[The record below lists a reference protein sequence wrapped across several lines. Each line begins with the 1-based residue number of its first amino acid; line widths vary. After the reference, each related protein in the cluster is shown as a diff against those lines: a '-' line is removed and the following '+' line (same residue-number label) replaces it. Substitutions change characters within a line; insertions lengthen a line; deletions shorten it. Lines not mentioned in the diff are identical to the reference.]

1 MDRTAN
7 FHEAE
12 NMRRSTFNLQA
23 LRALCALLFAACLP
37 LAAQNAQPLNGVA
50 HVAFRVSDVP
60 KSREFYKSLGWEQA
74 FEFGDDRGT
83 ATSYV
88 KVNDRQFIEL
98 YRTASPSDALGL
110 MHICIDAADVEAAAA
125 ACLAAGLK
133 ASKPNK
139 ARAGNL
145 LFNVQDPER
154 RLVEYCQYLPASLH
168 MTGAGK
174 FLVEGSA
181 SKHMVRV
188 SQQATD
194 MAAETAFY
202 TAKLGFADRGNG
214 RLDVPGRF
222 GESIVLEPAAPDWKP
237 RLVFEAR
244 DLKQTAADMQ
254 KRGLPFKVT
263 SESVTVRDPDGAY
276 LVFAVTR

>member
-1 MDRTAN
+1 
-7 FHEAE
+7 
-12 NMRRSTFNLQA
+12 MRNSTICRQFPKTP
-23 LRALCALLFAACLP
+23 RALCALFLAAAYLP
-37 LAAQNAQPLNGVA
+37 LAAQDASPLNGIA

-60 KSREFYKSLGWEQA
+60 KSREFYKTLGWEQA
-74 FEFGDDRGT
+74 FEFGDDQGT

-88 KVNDRQFIEL
+88 KVSDRQFIEL
-98 YRTASPSDALGL
+98 YRTAGSQPLGL
-110 MHICIDAADVEAAAA
+110 MHICIDAADLEAAVA
-125 ACLAAGLK
+125 ACQKTGLTP
-133 ASKPNK
+133 SKPNK

-145 LFNVQDPER
+145 LFNLQDPER
-154 RLVEYCQYLPASLH
+154 RMLEYCQYLPGSLH

-181 SKHMVRV
+181 SNHMVRV

-214 RLDVPGRF
+214 RLQVPGRY

-237 RLVFEAR
+237 RLVFGVG
-244 DLKQTAADMQ
+244 DLKQTAAAML
-254 KRGLPFKVT
+254 KRGLPFTVT

>member
-1 MDRTAN
+1 MRHSTAPW
-7 FHEAE
+7 
-12 NMRRSTFNLQA
+12 QA
-23 LRALCALLFAACLP
+23 PRALCALLFVAACVP
-37 LAAQNAQPLNGVA
+37 LAAQDAQPLNGIA

-60 KSREFYKSLGWEQA
+60 KSREFYKTLGWEQA
-74 FEFGDDRGT
+74 FEFGDDKGT

-98 YRTASPSDALGL
+98 YRAASPSDSLGL

-125 ACLAAGLK
+125 ACQAAGIK

-154 RLVEYCQYLPASLH
+154 RLVEYCQYLPGSLH

-174 FLVEGSA
+174 FLEEGSA
-181 SKHMVRV
+181 SNHMVRV

-194 MAAETAFY
+194 MAAEKAFY
-202 TAKLGFADRGNG
+202 TAKLGFADGGNS
-214 RLDVPGRF
+214 RLVVPGRF
-222 GESIVLEPAAPDWKP
+222 GESIVLEPAASDWKP
-237 RLVFEAR
+237 RLVFEVR
-244 DLKQTAADMQ
+244 DLKQTAAAIQ
-254 KRGLPFKVT
+254 KRGIPVTIT
-263 SESVTVRDPDGAY
+263 SEAVTVRDPDGAY
-276 LVFAVTR
+276 LVFSVTR

>member
-1 MDRTAN
+1 MRNSTIYRQ
-7 FHEAE
+7 FHK
-12 NMRRSTFNLQA
+12 TP
-23 LRALCALLFAACLP
+23 RALCAFFFAAACLP
-37 LAAQNAQPLNGVA
+37 LAAQDSSPLNGIA

-60 KSREFYKSLGWEQA
+60 KSREFYKTLGWEQA
-74 FEFGDDRGT
+74 FEFGDDQGT

-88 KVNDRQFIEL
+88 KVGDRQFIEL
-98 YRTASPSDALGL
+98 YRTAGSQPLGL
-110 MHICIDAADVEAAAA
+110 MHICIDAADVEAAVA
-125 ACLAAGLK
+125 ACQKTGLNP
-133 ASKPNK
+133 SKPNK

-145 LFNVQDPER
+145 LFNLQDPER
-154 RLVEYCQYLPASLH
+154 RMIEYCQYLPGSLH

-181 SKHMVRV
+181 SNHMVRV

-202 TAKLGFADRGNG
+202 TAKLGFADCGNG
-214 RLDVPGRF
+214 RLQVPGRY

-237 RLVFEAR
+237 RLVFEVG
-244 DLKQTAADMQ
+244 DLKQTAAAML
-254 KRGLPFKVT
+254 KRGLPFTVT
-263 SESVTVRDPDGAY
+263 GESVTVRDPDGAY